1 MDNVS
6 TDYLTKVQLVNTKT
20 NEVFYDKL
28 TYYYIEMPKFK
39 KNDKELSNHLDYWL
53 YTLNN
58 MNSLNTIPQ
67 TLKEDKLINQA
78 FNVAE
83 FIAMDK
89 DEQFAYQRDLKAR
102 LDYKN
107 AMDYAIECATEKGKK
122 EGKKEGIEK
131 GKLQEKLE
139 IAKNSIS
146 QGLDNQTISLIT
158 NLDIKTIQSL
168 RN

>member
-1 MDNVS
+1 
-6 TDYLTKVQLVNTKT
+6 
-20 NEVFYDKL
+20 
-28 TYYYIEMPKFK
+28 MPKFK

-58 MNSLNTIPQ
+58 MNSLTSIPQ

-78 FNVAE
+78 FDVAE

-107 AMDYAIECATEKGKK
+107 AMDYAIECATEKGKF
-122 EGKKEGIEK
+122 
-131 GKLQEKLE
+131 QEKLE
-139 IAKNSIS
+139 IAKNLLKANVPLETIS
-146 QGLDNQTISLIT
+146 QTT
-158 NLDIKTIQSL
+158 NLDIKTIQNL
-168 RN
+168 EKEL